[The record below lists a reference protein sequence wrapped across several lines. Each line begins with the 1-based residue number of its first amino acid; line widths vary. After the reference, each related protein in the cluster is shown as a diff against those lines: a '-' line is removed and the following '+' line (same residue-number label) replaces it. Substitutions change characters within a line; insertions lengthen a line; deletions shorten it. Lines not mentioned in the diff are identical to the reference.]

1 MKTTMSVTPETL
13 KTWRELADR
22 SNIDLGK
29 IMELIASDIK
39 TVLDEIQ
46 TERISFGSLRVP
58 DKKLVM
64 LGFVP
69 MEFGSFETLTTD
81 SDKKVDAKIRKRL
94 RKHE

>member
-1 MKTTMSVTPETL
+1 MSVTKETL
-13 KTWRELADR
+13 QIWRELADR

-46 TERISFGSLRVP
+46 TSRLSFGSLRVP

-69 MEFGSFETLTTD
+69 MEFGSFDTSTTE
-81 SDKKVDAKIRKRL
+81 SDAKVDRKIRKRL
-94 RKHE
+94 KKP